1 MVGERTLQGYPWTMG
16 GHGSTSDFDV
26 IVLGGGINGAG
37 IARDCARRGLSVCV
51 VEKNDLAKGASG
63 ANTGMIHGG
72 IRYLMYDVHTT
83 KMSCTDSGYIQ
94 RIAPHLLF
102 RVPFIVPVMKPQ
114 GAGLLQTMMDRL
126 LLEGSEV
133 FFEAYDVYQPL
144 KRGKPH
150 TRLTRDEALAL
161 EPGLNPNILGAVT
174 MDEWGIDP
182 FRLVVENAIDAVEHG
197 AVILTWHEL
206 TGFLKGA
213 DGRVE
218 GVEVQDRLTAGAPKR
233 TLRAPVVINAT
244 GAWGPRTAAMAGAWY
259 QLRPGKGVHIVYS
272 HRISNYGFAIT
283 GVDGRQMFLMP
294 HENGSII
301 GTTDDDYYGDLDH
314 PRATEDEVKY
324 ILQAA
329 RDVFPGID
337 QYRMSRTYVGVRPT
351 LFTWA
356 KNEDRLSREHAFY
369 DHAPQ
374 GVPGLISVA
383 GGKLAAYRQLA
394 EEVSSEV
401 ARRLDNQTPCSTH
414 AAPLP
419 GAEGP
424 IDVDGWMKDLPKRH
438 RLAVSRMAYR
448 HGSRSAALLRAV
460 ADDPRQACET
470 CLCEP
475 VCEAEIRGSIQTEVV
490 RRLVDVRRRTR
501 QSMGA
506 CGGTRCAARTSQ
518 ILLEEANLSAVEQLV
533 ELQGAM
539 DARFIGKRPVLEA
552 ANLATEELNQAMH
565 FLTGNLGPLFRA
577 ARIMA
582 SDGGGRVADGVG
594 NPADAPATRDV
605 ERIVAHGKQ
614 ASVIV
619 TQPVAGDRP

>member
-1 MVGERTLQGYPWTMG
+1 MAAAAQSY
-16 GHGSTSDFDV
+16 DV
-26 IVLGGGINGAG
+26 IVLGGGVNGAG
-37 IARDCARRGLSVCV
+37 IARDCARRGIKVLL

-72 IRYLMYDVHTT
+72 IRYLRYDVHTT
-83 KMSCTDSGYIQ
+83 KMACTDSGYIQ

-102 RVPFIVPVMKPQ
+102 RIPFIVPVMKPK
-114 GAGLLQTMMDRL
+114 GARL
-126 LLEGSEV
+126 SATLADHLYLEGAEI
-133 FFEAYDVYQPL
+133 FFEAYDEYQPL
-144 KRGKPH
+144 KRGKAH
-150 TRLTRDEALAL
+150 TRLSKAEALAL
-161 EPGLNPNILGAVT
+161 EPGLTEDILGAVT

-197 AVILTWHEL
+197 ATVLTWHDVV
-206 TGFLKGA
+206 GFQKDNKGA
-213 DGRVE
+213 VVGVDVEDRVS
-218 GVEVQDRLTAGAPKR
+218 GSRATYS
-233 TLRAPVVINAT
+233 APVVVNAT

-272 HRISNYGFAIT
+272 HRISNFGLVMT

-294 HENGSII
+294 HENGSIV
-301 GTTDDDYYGDLDH
+301 GTTDDDYYGDLDN

-329 RDVFPGID
+329 RVVFPAID
-337 QYRMSRTYVGVRPT
+337 KYRMSRTYVGIRPT
-351 LFTWA
+351 LWAWA
-356 KNEDRLSREHAFY
+356 KNEDRLSREHEFY

-383 GGKLAAYRQLA
+383 GGKLASYRQLA
-394 EEVSSEV
+394 EEVTAEI
-401 ARRLDNQTPCSTH
+401 ARRVGNSAACTTH
-414 AAPLP
+414 SAPLP
-419 GAEGP
+419 GAEEA

-448 HGSRSAALLRAV
+448 HGSRSKKILAV
-460 ADDPRQACET
+460 VDDDPRQVVST

-475 VCEAEIRGSIQTEVV
+475 VCEAELRACIKGELV

-518 ILLEEANLSAVEQLV
+518 LLLEEAGLSPAEQLV

-539 DARFIGKRPVLEA
+539 RARFVGKRPVLEG

-565 FLTGNLGPLFRA
+565 FLGANLLPAFQA
-577 ARIMA
+577 AR
-582 SDGGGRVADGVG
+582 VACDDVAHRRMESA
-594 NPADAPATRDV
+594 PADAPITRLL
-605 ERIVAHGKQ
+605 
-614 ASVIV
+614 ASKAPGVIV
-619 TQPVAGDRP
+619 PAPLPEDRR